1 MKSGLY
7 AGRVVHARL
16 RPTRH
21 RLSYRVFSL
30 LLDLDELDTL
40 SRRLKIFG
48 HNRAAIFSF
57 HDKDHGDGGPDLR
70 GWIAAQ
76 LGAAGAALAAP
87 RIEILCYPR
96 ILGYVF
102 NPLTVY
108 FCRDGDELRWV
119 DLSDGSNDILIA
131 TRNGQAARFTER
143 EVRSM
148 GRDTMGVTG
157 IRLKG
162 DDEVVGMQVIRD
174 LGQQLLVVTELG
186 FGKRTDVTDFP
197 IKHRATGGVIANSL
211 NADTGKVAAVRLVGR
226 EDEEVML
233 ITEEGTMLRT
243 EVAGVNSYRRASRG
257 VTVMRPADGD
267 RIISIAVFVDE
278 GQPEEPETEE

>member
-108 FCRDGDELRWV
+108 FCRDGDELRA
-119 DLSDGSNDILIA
+119 ILYEVHN
-131 TRNGQAARFTER
+131 TFGER
-143 EVRSM
+143 R
-148 GRDTMGVTG
+148 TY
-157 IRLKG
+157 
-162 DDEVVGMQVIRD
+162 VIRVAP
-174 LGQQLLVVTELG
+174 GANAVEQSCAKELYVSP
-186 FGKRTDVTDFP
+186 FMPMACIYHFHIEPPAK
-197 IKHRATGGVIANSL
+197 
-211 NADTGKVAAVRLVGR
+211 KVL
-226 EDEEVML
+226 
-233 ITEEGTMLRT
+233 
-243 EVAGVNSYRRASRG
+243 
-257 VTVMRPADGD
+257 
-267 RIISIAVFVDE
+267 ISIAEDDAEGLLLKASFSGMRRELTDATLLRALFAYPLMTLKVTAAIHWEALKLWLKGVRYIARKPAAARVATTIVD
-278 GQPEEPETEE
+278 